1 MTSLKA
7 FLLNLLVII
16 LAMTFVTPVYLME
29 FLKKSGVSNIIA
41 NDSKL
46 KEYFDSL
53 VHTNLAPI
61 ILLFANYVMIPILI
75 D

>member
-1 MTSLKA
+1 
-7 FLLNLLVII
+7 
-16 LAMTFVTPVYLME
+16 ME
-29 FLKKSGVSNIIA
+29 FLKKSGVSNIIG
-41 NDSKL
+41 NESKL
-46 KEYFDSL
+46 KDYFDSL